1 MCMSDMDI
9 YGLIGYP
16 LGHSFSP
23 DYFNNKFEEEGIQA
37 TYRSYPISSV
47 QSVKDIIAQN
57 PNLRG
62 LNVTIPYKETVIPLL
77 DDADGVARAVG
88 AVNCITIQD
97 GKTKG
102 YNTDVIGFQQSLLPL
117 LEAHH
122 KAALILGTGGAAKA
136 IQYVLDNLSM
146 PYFHVSRN
154 KGHGTITYDLLSP
167 EIMSHYQ
174 LIINTTPLG
183 MYPDIDTA
191 PNIPYELLTP
201 EHLLYDLVYN
211 PQETAFLKKGS
222 AQGATTKNGLEMLQ
236 LQADAAWDIW
246 NML

>member
-122 KAALILGTGGAAKA
+122 KAALILGTGGAANVPRYVWA
-136 IQYVLDNLSM
+136 VSTPRQAAAGAGSGFGQY
-146 PYFHVSRN
+146 F
-154 KGHGTITYDLLSP
+154 
-167 EIMSHYQ
+167 
-174 LIINTTPLG
+174 
-183 MYPDIDTA
+183 
-191 PNIPYELLTP
+191 
-201 EHLLYDLVYN
+201 
-211 PQETAFLKKGS
+211 
-222 AQGATTKNGLEMLQ
+222 
-236 LQADAAWDIW
+236 
-246 NML
+246 